1 MNRQHRTNSV
11 LTIAAVAMVSLV
23 LTAGSAWADLLV
35 YEPFAYPDGNLTGQ
49 GGALGTTG
57 TWASHDTNSPSWHV
71 HPEGDTSGI
80 VVDPGPPIARNA
92 FDGTVANLPTS
103 GGYAGLPGPA
113 DTGADLDLDH
123 EIGRHM
129 NASIALDPA
138 VTATFTSGTTTWF
151 SFVSVR
157 GWDRNEGSPQFMI
170 GTDPTSGRGLTMANS
185 GNGIGGGGGPSRGN
199 LFDIYPQFFR
209 DGVDN
214 HTPGGYKN
222 DTGTN
227 GAGTFGLHDGQQLA
241 FGSGNDNTASGQ
253 LNENGQPRTQ
263 TMLWEEFDPDGNFGP
278 PNIVVGKIQWDAD
291 TGGEDIISVVRFL
304 QDETLDE
311 AAFDA
316 LIDSLPALSSANWE
330 SNKPDLDQSQFDSL
344 SFSSLKFFVDEI
356 RLGTTFSDIVGVDP
370 LPSDLNNNGFV
381 DFEDLTILLANW
393 NKDVGAAD
401 GNLVEPLVS
410 VVDFADLTVL
420 LADWTGPGPAGA
432 PEAALGDNAVPEP
445 SSLLLALLA
454 TLGIS
459 VCGRRRRR
467 DR

>member
-1 MNRQHRTNSV
+1 MQHHTKTL
-11 LTIAAVAMVSLV
+11 LTLAVVAMVSIA
-23 LTAGSAWADLLV
+23 LTATSANADLLV
-35 YEPFAYPDGNLTGQ
+35 YEPFAYPDGNLNGQ

-57 TWASHDTNSPSWHV
+57 VWATEDTGWPDGWLV
-71 HPEGDTSGI
+71 HPEGELTGI
-80 VVDPGPPIARNA
+80 VIDDAGTPNV

-103 GGYAGLPGPA
+103 GGFVGMPGPEDRGLPAGT
-113 DTGADLDLDH
+113 DQGTGQL
-123 EIGRHM
+123 
-129 NASIALDPA
+129 NASIALDPS
-138 VTATFTSGTTTWF
+138 VTATFTSDTTTWF

-214 HTPGGYKN
+214 HTPGGYQN

-410 VVDFADLTVL
+410 VVNFADLTVL
-420 LADWTGPGPAGA
+420 LADWTGPGPAGS
-432 PEAALGDNAVPEP
+432 PEAALGSEAVPEP
-445 SSLLLALLA
+445 STLLLGVIA
-454 TLGIS
+454 TLGLS
-459 VCGRRRRR
+459 FYRRRRR
-467 DR
+467 RAF

>member
-151 SFVSVR
+151 SFVSAR
-157 GWDRNEGSPQFMI
+157 GWDRNEQGAQLMI
-170 GTDPTSGRGLTMANS
+170 STDSSANENRAISLSNS
-185 GNGIGGGGGPSRGN
+185 GNGIGGGGGSPRN
-199 LFDIYPQFFR
+199 NRTDIMPQYFSG
-209 DGVDN
+209 GVVANALGTGGGGFNDLTELPDAT
-214 HTPGGYKN
+214 HTMPW
-222 DTGTN
+222 D
-227 GAGTFGLHDGQQLA
+227 
-241 FGSGNDNTASGQ
+241 
-253 LNENGQPRTQ
+253 
-263 TMLWEEFDPDGNFGP
+263 EFNPDGSFGP
-278 PNIVVGKIQWDAD
+278 PLIVVGKIEWDAD
-291 TGGEDIISVVRFL
+291 TGGEDIISVARFL
-304 QDETLDE
+304 ETDTLNE

-316 LIDSLPALSSANWE
+316 LIGLKPGLSSANWDDA
-330 SNKPDLDQSQFDSL
+330 NKPDLDQSQFDTINL
-344 SFSSLKFFVDEI
+344 SGTKFFVDEI
-356 RLGTTFSDIVGVDP
+356 RIATTFA
-370 LPSDLNNNGFV
+370 
-381 DFEDLTILLANW
+381 E
-393 NKDVGAAD
+393 
-401 GNLVEPLVS
+401 
-410 VVDFADLTVL
+410 
-420 LADWTGPGPAGA
+420 
-432 PEAALGDNAVPEP
+432 ALGVPEP
-445 SSLLLALLA
+445 STLVLAVFGLLGLM
-454 TLGIS
+454 GI
-459 VCGRRRRR
+459 RRRGRK
-467 DR
+467 